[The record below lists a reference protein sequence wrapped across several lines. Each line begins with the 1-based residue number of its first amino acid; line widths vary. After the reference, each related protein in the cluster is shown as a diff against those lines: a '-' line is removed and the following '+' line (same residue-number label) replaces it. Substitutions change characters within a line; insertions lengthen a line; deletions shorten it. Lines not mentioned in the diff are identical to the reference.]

1 MKLIAF
7 IKKTTLLSFSLA
19 VSVVALAQNNPGY
32 LGYKKSVDLTVT
44 PMFFNFIAGGPSMKP
59 AVGVAYEMATKSKL
73 SIRFG
78 LSHVNNSVTQQ
89 NLDYYGLT
97 LSIPNNSGSFSSNDY
112 GNAYGNFNYSYT
124 AFSIAPR
131 FFKTH
136 KGAVA
141 PYGGYWGFDLSLG
154 NAKVANDDNV
164 IYNMNDN
171 GTTSERN
178 FTNDAWKKVK
188 VVSLQ
193 FNVGKRRYF
202 GSSGISAFYQ
212 MGVGYPLWQNS
223 SMYLTNTAT
232 YFANHQ
238 DLLENAMVRHIA
250 NGSIM
255 EIKFGV
261 GYGIK

>member
-1 MKLIAF
+1 MKLIVS
-7 IKKTTLLSFSLA
+7 IKRISLLSFSFM
-19 VSVVALAQNNPGY
+19 VITFALAQNNPGY

-44 PMFFNFIAGGPSMKP
+44 PLFFNFIAGGPTMKP
-59 AVGVAYEMATKSKL
+59 AVGLAYEMATKSKF

-78 LSHVNNSVTQQ
+78 LSHVKNTVSQD
-89 NLDYYGLT
+89 NLDYYALN
-97 LSIPNNSGSFSSNDY
+97 LAIPNSKSSSGSYDF
-112 GNAYGNFNYSYT
+112 GNALGEFNYSYT

-131 FFKTH
+131 FFKTE

-141 PYGGYWGFDLSLG
+141 PYGGYWGFDLAFG
-154 NAKVANDDNV
+154 NATVANDDNV
-164 IYNMNDN
+164 IYRVNDN
-171 GTTSERN
+171 GSSSNRD
-178 FTNDAWKKVK
+178 FINDAWKKVK

-223 SMYLTNTAT
+223 KSILTAT
-232 YFANHQ
+232 GTNFQNHQ
-238 DLLENAMVRHIA
+238 DLLENAMIRHIA